1 MHLRDGLQTH
11 ATVRQRYDHLV
22 DNGTL
27 GMDAFAAL
35 AGYNPKRSSVMLDW
49 SPSEFSRLRLQ
60 FARDEARPGVAD
72 NQVFLQYIM
81 SLGAH
86 AGHTF

>member
-1 MHLRDGLQTH
+1 MSRW
-11 ATVRQRYDHLV
+11 
-22 DNGTL
+22 
-27 GMDAFAAL
+27 
-35 AGYNPKRSSVMLDW
+35 P
-49 SPSEFSRLRLQ
+49 SPWQASSRLRLQ
-60 FARDEARPGVAD
+60 FARDEARPGEPD